1 MMNDKELKKY
11 LRNLDRIESIDIDTS
26 FMYAKICSEVLADK
40 EHLDFKVAE
49 KIVIHILNKWNT
61 LPFETKPI
69 WSDIAE
75 SVGFYP
81 YINRDKEMK
90 SNSLSDE
97 MRLNFHKS
105 KYIPGIYMHSKQK
118 ELSEIIFA
126 GQNLVV
132 SASTSFG
139 KSLLIEEIVASGNY
153 HNIVVIQPTL
163 ALLDETRRK
172 MRKYSDKYKII
183 VRTSQRPSEKK
194 GNLFLLTA
202 ERVVEYLELPK
213 INFLIIDE
221 FYKLSGSRRDDRV
234 DALNNAFVK
243 IWYKFH
249 PQFYLLG
256 PNIHDVSK
264 KFLQKFNALFYR
276 SDYSMVD
283 SSYVNMIEG
292 LNLSKKKRKN
302 EQERKEILFKL
313 LYNMAEGNQ
322 TLVYCSSPRRARL
335 LAKEYTQ
342 YIKDR
347 KENIRS
353 LPICDWLQQNIP
365 RWSLC
370 ECLSYGVGIHDG
382 SLQKHIGSSIIGYFN
397 NHKIDVIFCTS
408 TIIEGVNTSAKNVV
422 VFDDKKGRDVQRK
435 DIYLDYFDYS
445 NIKGRAGRLMEHYLG
460 TVYSFI
466 QTPKYEEVVIDIP
479 FCDQKPVTPEILI
492 NIPSDDVIPEN
503 KMTYEKY
510 QKLEPELLQILKQ
523 NGISLKK
530 QLKLYEALIDEIKK
544 SPQTFQWKNFPTYDN
559 LLKLVTIAE
568 NCELWRYDN
577 AVHSSK
583 QLTLLIMNYEKN
595 HDIYS
600 IAKGIYKYKVSLEKN
615 FDQKIWD
622 DSVQQAFH
630 IHRQW
635 FQYSVPKIIRVMD
648 GIQRYICKSLNI
660 DSGSY
665 SCFVQKLE
673 SDFLHDNLTIL
684 IEYGLPAS
692 TIRKIDST
700 IPTNIDDEAVLD
712 YVRNN
717 KDSFKQLMQYELEL
731 LNNF

>member
-1 MMNDKELKKY
+1 MMNDKELKKH
-11 LRNLDRIESIDIDTS
+11 LRILDRIESIDIDTS
-26 FMYAKICSEVLADK
+26 FKYAKICSEVLADK
-40 EHLDFKVAE
+40 EYLDFKVAE

-97 MRLNFHKS
+97 MRLNFHRS

-126 GQNLVV
+126 RQNLVV

-283 SSYVNMIEG
+283 SSYVNMIDG

-302 EQERKEILFKL
+302 EQERKEILFYL

-322 TLVYCSSPRRARL
+322 TLVYCSSPSRARL

-466 QTPKYEEVVIDIP
+466 QTPKYEELVIDIP

-523 NGISLKK
+523 NGISLTK
-530 QLKLYEALIDEIKK
+530 QLNLYEALIDEIKE
-544 SPQTFQWKNFPTYDN
+544 SPQIFQWKNFPTYDN

-568 NCELWRYDN
+568 KCELWRYDN
-577 AVHSSK
+577 AVYSSK
-583 QLTLLIMNYEKN
+583 QLTLLIMNYEKK

-600 IAKGIYKYKVSLEKN
+600 IAKDIYNYKVSLEKN

-622 DSVQQAFH
+622 DSVQKAFH

-648 GIQRYICKSLNI
+648 GIQRYICKNLNI